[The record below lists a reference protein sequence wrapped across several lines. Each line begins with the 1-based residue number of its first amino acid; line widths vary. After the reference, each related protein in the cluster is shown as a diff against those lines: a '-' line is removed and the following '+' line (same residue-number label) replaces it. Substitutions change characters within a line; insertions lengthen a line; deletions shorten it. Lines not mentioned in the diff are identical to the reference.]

1 MSVIL
6 LTHEFTPVPSIR
18 VYIQANSKFPIV
30 YSHFWRKKKQLLR
43 KFQLFETFA
52 VQGNLLRQYL
62 IVICRFSNIKKEINS
77 GELGHSSG
85 GVFFCKTHYIW
96 NCRSKGGR
104 EGGALSNWSES
115 KRISLKNCWQYLAN
129 KLWIMFFYLFVMNSL
144 CYIQRQYGR
153 EVCDFFFL

>member
-1 MSVIL
+1 MYRCMCICMFIRSVYKFRRI
-6 LTHEFTPVPSIR
+6 
-18 VYIQANSKFPIV
+18 ANYQKYTDISGV
-30 YSHFWRKKKQLLR
+30 KKKRLLR
-43 KFQLFETFA
+43 KFQLFETYA

-85 GVFFCKTHYIW
+85 GVFICKTHYIW
-96 NCRSKGGR
+96 NCRSKGAR
-104 EGGALSNWSES
+104 EGGALSNWSKS

-129 KLWIMFFYLFVMNSL
+129 NLWIMFFYLFVMNSL